1 MTSEAQRRAIERY
14 KETEKGKAA
23 QQRAVRRYL
32 DTEQGQEALKRAQEA
47 FEASEQRKAYKRE
60 WMRQKRS
67 EQKHAAQEAPE

>member
-1 MTSEAQRRAIERY
+1 MTSDAQRRAIERY

-32 DTEQGQEALKRAQEA
+32 DTEQGQEALKRAQET

-60 WMRQKRS
+60 WMRQKRAQQKQATQDAS
-67 EQKHAAQEAPE
+67 E